1 MKSCIRAA
9 LAYALAVSPALAQ
22 EAVPLKTLPFSPAR
36 QAGDL
41 LFISGQI
48 ARTADGADVKESVAA
63 ETHQTMKNIGRILE
77 EHGYAYDDLVSVT
90 VWLSDIED
98 YHEMNEAYASYFKE
112 QFPARACTG
121 GAQIVFDFR
130 VEIAAIAYKDAEHH
144 HHDDEEEAHEEAEHH
159 HHDEEEEAHEDEAH
173 HHHDEE
179 EEAHEDE
186 AHHHHD
192 EEEEAH
198 EDEAHHHHDDEAE
211 GHEDEAHHHHEGEA
225 EGHEDEAHHHH
236 DDEDEE
242 HHHEGDEGDEHHHN
256 GDED

>member
-9 LAYALAVSPALAQ
+9 LACALAISPALAQ

-90 VWLSDIED
+90 VWLADIED
-98 YHEMNEAYASYFKE
+98 YHEMNKAYASYFKE

-130 VEIAAIAYKDAEHH
+130 VEIAAVAYK
-144 HHDDEEEAHEEAEHH
+144 
-159 HHDEEEEAHEDEAH
+159 DEAH
-173 HHHDEE
+173 HHHD
-179 EEAHEDE
+179 AEDE
-186 AHHHHD
+186 AHDDDHHHHD
-192 EEEEAH
+192 EGEAH
-198 EDEAHHHHDDEAE
+198 EDEAHHHHDDE
-211 GHEDEAHHHHEGEA
+211 DEAHEEAEHHHHDEGEA
-225 EGHEDEAHHHH
+225 HEEAEHHHH
-236 DDEDEE
+236 DDEDAE
-242 HHHEGDEGDEHHHN
+242 HHHEGDEGDEHHHH
-256 GDED
+256 DEE

>member
-9 LAYALAVSPALAQ
+9 LACALAISPALAQ

-77 EHGYAYDDLVSVT
+77 EHGYTYDDLVSVT
-90 VWLSDIED
+90 VWLADIED
-98 YHEMNEAYASYFKE
+98 YHEMNKAYASYFKE

-130 VEIAAIAYKDAEHH
+130 VEIAAVAYK
-144 HHDDEEEAHEEAEHH
+144 
-159 HHDEEEEAHEDEAH
+159 DEAH
-173 HHHDEE
+173 HHHDAED
-179 EEAHEDE
+179 EAHEDDE
-186 AHHHHD
+186 HHHHD
-192 EEEEAH
+192 ER
-198 EDEAHHHHDDEAE
+198 
-211 GHEDEAHHHHEGEA
+211 
-225 EGHEDEAHHHH
+225 
-236 DDEDEE
+236 
-242 HHHEGDEGDEHHHN
+242 
-256 GDED
+256 